1 MRVLGYS
8 SQHEIGGRWR
18 AGPLTVS
25 ICIPELNTYALP
37 RILCAREEHDDP
49 RLRLLQKMAH
59 DLEEGKG
66 AILDNGA
73 EQARGLETERGK
85 QAPGRV
91 RRNGKKK
98 TKK

>member
-18 AGPLTVS
+18 TGPLTVS
-25 ICIPELNTYALP
+25 ICIPELSTYALP